1 MSSETITSLS
11 STIVK
16 TTEEAVKLVKTK
28 EEIISQVI
36 LVKGNVKLLETAIK
50 SIIGSQEQTENP
62 LRLEGNLALLKYYLV
77 KLQYLLH
84 ASICNF
90 IKPQSGDIDKKT
102 FATKNTID
110 INTNLKTWYRDNVIH
125 TLADKLEEF
134 SEKDSEDEKKTI
146 VRAHCNIDKEFNLLT
161 RKGVFPY
168 DYIDSWERFTETC
181 LPSKTNFYSQLY
193 DQCITDQDYQHALD
207 VWKTFNIKTLGEYS
221 DLYLKN
227 DVLLLADIFENFRR
241 TCLLTYEL
249 DPLHFY
255 TAPGLAFDAMLKTTG
270 VQLELLTDIEKLMF
284 IERGIRG
291 GVSQCSNRY
300 AKANNKYMKDEY
312 DSNQESTYLM
322 YFDIN
327 NLYGA
332 AMSEYLPYGEFEF
345 FEANEIGNL
354 DIMNIPDNAE
364 VGYIFDYISKTF
376 LYEFHYDYI
385 LPKFQD
391 KAKLLYTDTDSLIYQ
406 LNVPDIY
413 EHINEDSH
421 RFDTS
426 DYEPN
431 NPYGIEQKNKKV
443 PGLMKDEN
451 NGQIMLEFVGL
462 RAKMYA
468 YKVHNDKIV
477 KRSKGSTLASVKNIS
492 FDDYKRTLFDHEI
505 IYKPQHLITSKKHC
519 VFTIRQNKMIL
530 NPFDDKRVL
539 NSKSTDTKPWGYE
552 RISED
557 ADDLPNKRICIRDF
571 IKRCIIQ
578 GYYDEET
585 YKLLKSILEEVVIP
599 DKAFEWLTEYDI
611 IPSCQTIELLMD
623 KKMELDQFVHGVLA
637 MCEKEGYENIII
649 KKLND
654 IVVTLHPEI
663 KISFKIYLFE
673 LLLKGKY
680 YPYVENTVLPL
691 KNISNNYKTINKTID
706 NAMGKAAYYV
716 RSGTLSKLYTL
727 QESKKLQWK
736 FQPLTDTQHANVLK
750 WIQDNVKKGEGN
762 INARPG
768 WSCGPDSSP
777 WPSEHLQDYIRTLC
791 ILNEIRE

>member
-28 EEIISQVI
+28 EEIISQVN

-62 LRLEGNLALLKYYLV
+62 LRLEGNLALLKYYLA

-84 ASICNF
+84 ASSKVGGGLDNTEKKQRSRHLVWHSINSCFKGRVCTGLIANLSIKDPLTKPLIIFKEKIETHRQKSMLKVNVVLVCNF

-102 FATKNTID
+102 FATKNHTID
-110 INTNLKTWYRDNVIH
+110 INTNLKTWYRDNKKKNVLPLSLSENTNSNREPINLLVLSTENSNNNNSSPEFSKER
-125 TLADKLEEF
+125 TLFHFACIKKIYKEKVPFAIYADLESILEPCESLGADNGTEVQLRFIDSYRFMSSSLDKL
-134 SEKDSEDEKKTI
+134 SSYLEDEKKTI
-146 VRAHCNIDKEFNLLT
+146 VRAHCNTDKEFNLLT

-168 DYIDSWERFTETC
+168 DYTDSWERFTETC

-291 GVSQCSNRY
+291 GVSQCPNRY
-300 AKANNKYMKDEY
+300 AKPNNKYMKDEY

-345 FEANEIGNL
+345 LEANEIENL

-364 VGYIFDYISKTF
+364 KFKNVFKAWIALKKINIVLRFKQSSWLKKYIDLNTTLRQQAKNDFDKNFYKLMINSVYGK
-376 LYEFHYDYI
+376 LMENVRKYRDVH
-385 LPKFQD
+385 

-413 EHINEDSH
+413 EHIKEDSH

-431 NPYGIEQKNKKV
+431 IPYGIEQKNKKV

-477 KRSKGSTLASVKNIS
+477 KRSKGSTLESVKKIS

-505 IYKPQHLITSKKHC
+505 IYKPQHLIRSKKHC

-530 NPFDDKRVL
+530 
-539 NSKSTDTKPWGYE
+539 T
-552 RISED
+552 ISM
-557 ADDLPNKRICIRDF
+557 
-571 IKRCIIQ
+571 IK
-578 GYYDEET
+578 G
-585 YKLLKSILEEVVIP
+585 
-599 DKAFEWLTEYDI
+599 F
-611 IPSCQTIELLMD
+611 
-623 KKMELDQFVHGVLA
+623 
-637 MCEKEGYENIII
+637 
-649 KKLND
+649 
-654 IVVTLHPEI
+654 
-663 KISFKIYLFE
+663 
-673 LLLKGKY
+673 
-680 YPYVENTVLPL
+680 
-691 KNISNNYKTINKTID
+691 
-706 NAMGKAAYYV
+706 
-716 RSGTLSKLYTL
+716 
-727 QESKKLQWK
+727 
-736 FQPLTDTQHANVLK
+736 
-750 WIQDNVKKGEGN
+750 
-762 INARPG
+762 
-768 WSCGPDSSP
+768 
-777 WPSEHLQDYIRTLC
+777 
-791 ILNEIRE
+791 

>member
-1 MSSETITSLS
+1 MDTVCRVDGTEVQLGFIDSYRFMSSSLDKLS
-11 STIVK
+11 S
-16 TTEEAVKLVKTK
+16 
-28 EEIISQVI
+28 
-36 LVKGNVKLLETAIK
+36 
-50 SIIGSQEQTENP
+50 
-62 LRLEGNLALLKYYLV
+62 YL
-77 KLQYLLH
+77 
-84 ASICNF
+84 
-90 IKPQSGDIDKKT
+90 
-102 FATKNTID
+102 
-110 INTNLKTWYRDNVIH
+110 
-125 TLADKLEEF
+125 
-134 SEKDSEDEKKTI
+134 EDEKKTI
-146 VRAHCNIDKEFNLLT
+146 VRAHCNTDKEFNLLT
-161 RKGVFPY
+161 RKGVSLTIILIPGKDLLRHVY
-168 DYIDSWERFTETC
+168 HQKQISIVNYMI
-181 LPSKTNFYSQLY
+181 N
-193 DQCITDQDYQHALD
+193 QDYQHALD

-345 FEANEIGNL
+345 LEANEIENL

-364 VGYIFDYISKTF
+364 VGYIFDCDLEYPTYLHQLHSDLPLAPQHMIPPIPSRSILKKLLLTLYPKNNYVKFKNVFKAWLRLKKINRVLRFKQSPWLKKYIDLNTTLRQQAKNDFDKIFYKLMINSVYGKLMENVRKYRDVPYICWVCVLDISKTF

-413 EHINEDSH
+413 EHIKGRFYNDGINYGIVILGITLCHWLSDLILSIYPHCRTGPKEDSH

-477 KRSKGSTLASVKNIS
+477 KRSKGSTLARVKKIS

-505 IYKPQHLITSKKHC
+505 
-519 VFTIRQNKMIL
+519 NL
-530 NPFDDKRVL
+530 N
-539 NSKSTDTKPWGYE
+539 
-552 RISED
+552 I
-557 ADDLPNKRICIRDF
+557 
-571 IKRCIIQ
+571 
-578 GYYDEET
+578 
-585 YKLLKSILEEVVIP
+585 
-599 DKAFEWLTEYDI
+599 
-611 IPSCQTIELLMD
+611 
-623 KKMELDQFVHGVLA
+623 
-637 MCEKEGYENIII
+637 
-649 KKLND
+649 
-654 IVVTLHPEI
+654 
-663 KISFKIYLFE
+663 
-673 LLLKGKY
+673 
-680 YPYVENTVLPL
+680 
-691 KNISNNYKTINKTID
+691 
-706 NAMGKAAYYV
+706 
-716 RSGTLSKLYTL
+716 
-727 QESKKLQWK
+727 
-736 FQPLTDTQHANVLK
+736 
-750 WIQDNVKKGEGN
+750 
-762 INARPG
+762 
-768 WSCGPDSSP
+768 
-777 WPSEHLQDYIRTLC
+777 
-791 ILNEIRE
+791 